1 MITCFSMSTFDWA
14 CFAFFPVGAT
24 FRYASNSFAASA
36 SLPRFKIR
44 LPEHEVRLRVIRI
57 GRHRPGEE
65 LLRLGE
71 VVGVPGD
78 DALVV
83 QRVGAGAAAG
93 ARALAGLGAHRL
105 RLREFLLVV
114 VNRREEVVR
123 VDRIGIDL
131 QRLLQR
137 RLGRRVV
144 LLRGVVRPD
153 VHVALRALG
162 HLRDHLVELRDRLV
176 VLAGVAQAG
185 AFRVR
190 RLQRFGARGGLGG
203 LFLRHGPGVAPRL
216 ELEVHFR
223 HVEADPRRER
233 LLQPV
238 LLGRDHV
245 IPGGDADLDVVPAFL
260 GLQRVLRPA
269 VLVLDQ

>member
-1 MITCFSMSTFDWA
+1 MTPWLYS
-14 CFAFFPVGAT
+14 V
-24 FRYASNSFAASA
+24 SA
-36 SLPRFKIR
+36 LAP
-44 LPEHEVRLRVIRI
+44 P
-57 GRHRPGEE
+57 P
-65 LLRLGE
+65 
-71 VVGVPGD
+71 
-78 DALVV
+78 A
-83 QRVGAGAAAG
+83 

-105 RLREFLLVV
+105 RFREFLLVV

-176 VLAGVAQAG
+176 VLAGVAQVG

-203 LFLRHGPGVAPRL
+203 LFLRRGPGVAPRL

-238 LLGRDHV
+238 LLGRDQV
-245 IPGGDADLDVVPAFL
+245 VPGWDADLDVVPLFL

-269 VLVLDQ
+269 VLVLDQDGGPLDRLLLRVGDLALQLPRLGECRRRRQGEAQHHRADPERPAEIVAAHHRNLHR